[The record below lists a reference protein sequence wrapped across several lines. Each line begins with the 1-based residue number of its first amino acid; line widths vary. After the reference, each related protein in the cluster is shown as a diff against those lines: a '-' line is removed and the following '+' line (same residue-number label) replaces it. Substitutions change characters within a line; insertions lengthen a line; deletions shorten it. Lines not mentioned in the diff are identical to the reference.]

1 MNKTIIGAS
10 FLLLLSG
17 CSEQVSP
24 PLTSGIDRDGMNLQV
39 RPQDDFYEY
48 ANGGW
53 LARTQIPADEVGWGS
68 YMTLRKESLEQS
80 KAIVLDVA
88 ANPGTDSGFNNNK

>member
-1 MNKTIIGAS
+1 MNKTNLGVIG
-10 FLLLLSG
+10 LLLFLCAA
-17 CSEQVSP
+17 CSEQTA
-24 PLTSGIDRDGMNLQV
+24 PLSSGIDQLGMNLEV

-53 LARTQIPADEVGWGS
+53 LATTDIPADEVGWGS

-80 KAIVLDVA
+80 KAIVL
-88 ANPGTDSGFNNNK
+88 T